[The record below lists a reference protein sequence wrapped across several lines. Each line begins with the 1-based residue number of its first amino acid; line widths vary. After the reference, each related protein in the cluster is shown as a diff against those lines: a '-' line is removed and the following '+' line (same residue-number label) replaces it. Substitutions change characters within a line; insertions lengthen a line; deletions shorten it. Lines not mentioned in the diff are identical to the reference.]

1 MESLSRLL
9 VCVALVFASASILSA
24 SDSPLLSAPK
34 VSPPTK
40 VVPVADHPDLLVG
53 LRKVGEFLGGGTYSS
68 QLTLTQRLVR
78 LLTPTPTTTYYRIQN
93 DSQGLPALPYSL
105 FAVYGSK
112 SDLRFG
118 IAYFDTLGGNI
129 TADVARGV
137 HVLNIATGAET
148 SLRQRVSRKS
158 SAATYALLRVGAKN
172 VTTLKKDVAGVLL
185 QRP

>member
-105 FAVYGSK
+105 FAVSGSK

-172 VTTLKKDVAGVLL
+172 VATLKKDVAGVLL

>member
-1 MESLSRLL
+1 M
-9 VCVALVFASASILSA
+9 
-24 SDSPLLSAPK
+24 
-34 VSPPTK
+34 
-40 VVPVADHPDLLVG
+40 
-53 LRKVGEFLGGGTYSS
+53 
-68 QLTLTQRLVR
+68 R

-172 VTTLKKDVAGVLL
+172 VATLKKDVAGVLL